1 MNDRIFDSEFDGAL
15 DMLGDMVC
23 IEEITNVGNSFFDCK
38 YFGTRILILAPHPDD
53 EINVAGNMIL
63 NLTAAKAEVFVAYS
77 TNGDFENSAEVRASE
92 AVNALKILGVP
103 RQKIIFLGYGDTF
116 NGKGK
121 PHIFFAD
128 NKTTTSPAGHSETY
142 AAKSFTDY
150 AKGKHSPYTRENFKR
165 DLKDLLLE
173 LRADIIFC
181 VDFDSHSD
189 HRMLSLMFEESL
201 GEILSERSDYRPEV
215 YKKFAYSTAFTSI
228 PDFYAPNLL
237 QTKHPKVGVTDTY
250 DFDLIDRANYAWE
263 NRVRFPVPELCRKTL
278 LKGNPL
284 ADAIFAHK
292 SQHNEWNSLRILNS
306 DEIFFERR
314 TDNQAFKAKVSAT
327 SGDASKVR
335 DFKIIDTDD
344 VDICPSKITN
354 NLWQPDKGDDK
365 KILSFHWVEC
375 VQVVRI
381 VVYGNP
387 LDEEKQRIFIRIET
401 VNKRI
406 NFDANKISL
415 SNTLEFNAELP
426 EHGRPLILDIEIDNS
441 QPWKSKFLKTVLN
454 CYGRKPFFDEIYP
467 LLEEML
473 ARDFH
478 LLKDLNAATIIAI
491 SQYLGITTQIES
503 DNSQYVSMEQQLQN
517 IESDYSPLPYL
528 EKTKPIRKVARVIE
542 MCRQEGADH
551 FLNAIGGQQLYSK
564 EEFAQYNICLN
575 FVQTNPIQYR
585 QDTKLGEFVPNLS
598 IIDVL
603 MNNGREGTKSL
614 LTQYTLV

>member
-92 AVNALKILGVP
+92 AVNALKILGVT

-150 AKGKHSPYTRENFKR
+150 AKSRRGKHSPYTRENFKR

-426 EHGRPLILDIEIDNS
+426 EHGRPLILDIEKVFVNSVEISAVEPKENFGIAEVEFFANAEPLRKILPFVKLTVGDNFFYRYDVPFES
-441 QPWKSKFLKTVLN
+441 EKISVGLYRFYVDEPVKVTATANEEKILTKILTGDDELVLN
-454 CYGRKPFFDEIYP
+454 FGNEEEVVITAEVVGNPNIYDRAIIRRIGDLAQIQLKVWQWLDKMRVHKLRKF
-467 LLEEML
+467 
-473 ARDFH
+473 
-478 LLKDLNAATIIAI
+478 
-491 SQYLGITTQIES
+491 G
-503 DNSQYVSMEQQLQN
+503 
-517 IESDYSPLPYL
+517 
-528 EKTKPIRKVARVIE
+528 EKNE
-542 MCRQEGADH
+542 
-551 FLNAIGGQQLYSK
+551 
-564 EEFAQYNICLN
+564 
-575 FVQTNPIQYR
+575 
-585 QDTKLGEFVPNLS
+585 
-598 IIDVL
+598 
-603 MNNGREGTKSL
+603 
-614 LTQYTLV
+614 